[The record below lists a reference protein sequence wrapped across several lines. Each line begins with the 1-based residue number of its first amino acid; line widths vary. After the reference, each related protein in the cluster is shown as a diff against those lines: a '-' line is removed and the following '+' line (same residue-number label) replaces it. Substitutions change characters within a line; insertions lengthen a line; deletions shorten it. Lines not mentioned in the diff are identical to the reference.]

1 MFDRKRFRVNVF
13 GSVLVTFALTGCMT
27 SEEMQ
32 RSRAEEMRQAR
43 MLEERRCASFGFKRG
58 TSEFSNCMLQL
69 DIQKRNAAALRES
82 TPPLTEKQCR
92 DAGRYFLPFVGC
104 Q

>member
-13 GSVLVTFALTGCMT
+13 GSVLVTFAVTGCMT
-27 SEEMQ
+27 SEQMQ
-32 RSRAEEMRQAR
+32 RVRAEEMRQAR
-43 MLEERRCASFGFKRG
+43 MQEENRCTSFGFKRG

-69 DIQKRNAAALRES
+69 DLQKRNAEALRQAR
-82 TPPLTEKQCR
+82 PPLTEKQCR
-92 DAGRYFLPFVGC
+92 DSGRFWTFMGC